1 MGESQVRV
9 RVMVRVRV
17 KVRMRVG
24 VGGRVECREHRGRER
39 LRREGVLLLPLVRV
53 RVLGSG

>member
-1 MGESQVRV
+1 
-9 RVMVRVRV
+9 MVRVRV
-17 KVRMRVG
+17 QMRVG
-24 VGGRVECREHRGRER
+24 ARVGCREHRGRER